1 MYGRAKYGRS
11 SGSIFSILVFDLI
24 NIVTNAKFSI
34 NASIKDILSI
44 YTLFRQT
51 ITQIVQD
58 IISISTAPVFQAFL
72 KPTLKAIAKL
82 IDSIRSTCN
91 IKSTLPIGNVKSA
104 HYSGDIKTSSAKG
117 GVKQPENKGKVW

>member
-1 MYGRAKYGRS
+1 MYGRSMYGRAKYGRS

-51 ITQIVQD
+51 ITQVVQD
-58 IISISTAPVFQAFL
+58 ILSISTLPVFQAFL
-72 KPTLKAIAKL
+72 KPPLRAIARL
-82 IDSIRSTCN
+82 INSVRSTCN
-91 IKSTLPIGNVKSA
+91 IKSDSVK
-104 HYSGDIKTSSAKG
+104 GR
-117 GVKQPENKGKVW
+117 VRQPENKGMVK